1 MPLVKYFGFV
11 GSALVLL
18 LLGVSWYFPQST
30 AESVHGTIDKSAIR
44 ISSIEK
50 PLERVVI
57 DTNLPTIVPPSSTIA
72 AAVQPP
78 PQAALATP
86 GPLPTVPTIA
96 DGALKKQSAA
106 KRYPLK
112 RLASHRSA
120 SPANATPGYTV
131 QATEPVTRM
140 SLLDVIKERFGRSLF
155 KLH

>member
-78 PQAALATP
+78 QAALATP
-86 GPLPTVPTIA
+86 GPLPPVPTIA
-96 DGALKKQSAA
+96 DGALKKQNAT

-112 RLASHRSA
+112 RLASRRSA
-120 SPANATPGYTV
+120 SPANAAPGYTV
-131 QATEPVTRM
+131 QVTAPVTRM
-140 SLLDVIKERFGRSLF
+140 SLLDLIKERFGRSLF

>member
-57 DTNLPTIVPPSSTIA
+57 DTNLPTIVPPSSVTGTSR
-72 AAVQPP
+72 PP
-78 PQAALATP
+78 GHRANELRYSQA
-86 GPLPTVPTIA
+86 
-96 DGALKKQSAA
+96 
-106 KRYPLK
+106 
-112 RLASHRSA
+112 
-120 SPANATPGYTV
+120 
-131 QATEPVTRM
+131 
-140 SLLDVIKERFGRSLF
+140 
-155 KLH
+155 

>member
-11 GSALVLL
+11 GSALVML
-18 LLGVSWYFPQST
+18 LLGVSWYFPQPAT
-30 AESVHGTIDKSAIR
+30 ESVHGGIDKSAIR

-57 DTNLPTIVPPSSTIA
+57 DTSLPTIVPPLSTVA
-72 AAVQPP
+72 AAEQP